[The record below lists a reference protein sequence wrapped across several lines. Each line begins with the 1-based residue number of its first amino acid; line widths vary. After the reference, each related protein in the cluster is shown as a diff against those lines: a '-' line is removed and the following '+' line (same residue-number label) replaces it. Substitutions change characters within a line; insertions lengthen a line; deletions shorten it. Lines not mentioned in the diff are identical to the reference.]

1 MLMKFLQFLFE
12 QTIHVCYM
20 YMQLFFEEEEGER
33 ERELIALV
41 ISTYMYIVLLLSSS
55 LSSLCHFMMTAV
67 HVCASVCYN
76 FVLTSLSY
84 LH

>member
-1 MLMKFLQFLFE
+1 MCVTCTCSCSLKRKRE
-12 QTIHVCYM
+12 R
-20 YMQLFFEEEEGER
+20 ERER

-41 ISTYMYIVLLLSSS
+41 ISTYMYIVLLLSS

-67 HVCASVCYN
+67 HVYASVSYN
-76 FVLTSLSY
+76 FVLTSLTY